1 MTVLKENCVIQGL
14 DISSAFY
21 EQLQGVVFKLAEGGV
36 DNKGHVEV
44 MLILLSELDRL
55 AGEQGLLDVISV
67 K

>member
-1 MTVLKENCVIQGL
+1 MVIYVCVIQGL

>member
-67 K
+67 

>member
-14 DISSAFY
+14 YISSAFY